1 MSSKSVLIL
10 LSHGTEEIEFA
21 TVYDVCVRAGLSPKS
36 VFVGSSSQS
45 AEDPHGVSSSTPEAP
60 YAATLSRGLKVLPDL
75 KLPDLAGGKKAFEF
89 DAVVIP
95 GGAEGAKTIS
105 ENGDVQSLIAKYYAD
120 GKVVAAICAGVLAVK
135 TSGIAKDSKLTS
147 HPSVKD
153 ELSKDYRYSEDRIV
167 ISDNLITSRGP
178 GTSLLFALSLVEKLL
193 GPEKREEI
201 SGPMILSDK
210 L

>member
-21 TVYDVCVRAGLSPKS
+21 TVYDVCVRAGLSPQS

-105 ENGDVQSLIAKYYAD
+105 EHGDVQSLIAKYYAD

-153 ELSKDYRYSEDRIV
+153 ELSKGEHEERRRRTINRAVRTDGAFTTPSLSYR
-167 ISDNLITSRGP
+167 L
-178 GTSLLFALSLVEKLL
+178 SLL
-193 GPEKREEI
+193 
-201 SGPMILSDK
+201 
-210 L
+210 